1 LQCIKADTEG
11 KPGWRSSRGSLALL
25 IPDDATGTVKCTT
38 LTGLL
43 YPVSDVHADPLDVLQ
58 LEDSASPKMEQTE
71 NPTNRT
77 RICLIH
83 HAQPL
88 SIILRIATTAAATIA
103 ICLPLSGQTT
113 ASTPQGLAAR
123 FYTLCIK
130 HHVAGLPL
138 NAEARKALRPLLS
151 EDLRQRI
158 DDGEACQADF
168 IRQFPDPPPVNPPVP
183 QVIYKPPFIDCCLFT
198 STPDGTPTSFTLGP
212 TNVLRDGQYR
222 VVLNFVRKDM
232 FGVIKWRDAAIVKH
246 ESDRF
251 VIDNVVFDADLKP
264 AGYLPQPF
272 SFQGCQGP
280 RWVGGH

>member
-1 LQCIKADTEG
+1 VKGRVIEISPTTI
-11 KPGWRSSRGSLALL
+11 ALL
-25 IPDDATGTVKCTT
+25 VKGDSRQWPASDVGI
-38 LTGLL
+38 LLKKPLWLRNRRRGQLEQQSWVMRPAKAGLL
-43 YPVSDVHADPLDVLQ
+43 R
-58 LEDSASPKMEQTE
+58 
-71 NPTNRT
+71 N
-77 RICLIH
+77 
-83 HAQPL
+83 
-88 SIILRIATTAAATIA
+88 IATTAAATIA

-123 FYTLCIK
+123 FYTLCIN

-158 DDGEACQADF
+158 DDGEMCQADF

-212 TNVLRDGQYR
+212 TNVLRDGRYR
-222 VVLNFVRKDM
+222 VVLNLVRKDM
-232 FGVIKWRDAAIVKH
+232 FGVINWRDAAIVKH
-246 ESDRF
+246 ESNRF
-251 VIDNVVFDADLKP
+251 VIDNVVFDADRKP